1 MTEKNEKLSSLF
13 PTRTHATFSDKQT
26 KKTVITKAINIIS
39 CMQTS

>member
-26 KKTVITKAINIIS
+26 KKNSYHKGNKYN
-39 CMQTS
+39 